1 MNTQTSDVG
10 RLFDRYGRGYVS
22 GETIF
27 AEDDEAGE
35 VFMIIE
41 GRVRVT
47 KRVRLVER
55 DISLLKPGDVFGESA
70 LVRGHRRP
78 VSAVALGA
86 CKVLAF
92 DAAGFEALLREQ
104 PEIAIKLIGQ
114 LVRRLHVAEE
124 RIENMMLRDGRSK
137 IINTLI
143 KLCEAARPDEGGRIL
158 LQISPIELSSRI
170 GLDVDSVKRGVLDLK
185 ENGMLDIVGESI
197 AVADAEALR
206 KLYRLIGMKEELR
219 RG

>member
-1 MNTQTSDVG
+1 MDAQAKNAA
-10 RLFDRYGRGYVS
+10 RLFERFGRSYEG

-27 AEDDEAGE
+27 AEDDEAGQ
-35 VFMIIE
+35 VYMILE

-47 KRVRLVER
+47 KRVRLIER
-55 DISLLKPGDVFGESA
+55 DISILKAGDMFGESA

-78 VSAVALGA
+78 ASSAALGA

-92 DAAGFEALLREQ
+92 DAAGFEALLRDQ
-104 PEIAIKLIGQ
+104 PEIALKLIGQ

-124 RIENMMLRDGRSK
+124 RIENMMLRDSQSK
-137 IINTLI
+137 IVNTLI
-143 KLCEAARPDEGGRIL
+143 KLSEAARPDDGGRIL

-170 GLDVDSVKRGVLDLK
+170 GLDVDSVKRGVLGLK
-185 ENGMLDIVGESI
+185 DNGFVDIVGESI
-197 AVADAEALR
+197 VVADVAALR
-206 KLYRLIGMKEELR
+206 KLYRLVGMQEELR